1 MNIIEDKILMYT
13 GIESGQK
20 VYSGFGGQKLTA
32 PDNPGSYSLYE
43 VYDKNSCTHIRF
55 EWARE

>member
-1 MNIIEDKILMYT
+1 MYT
-13 GIESGQK
+13 GIESGKK

-55 EWARE
+55 EWVRE